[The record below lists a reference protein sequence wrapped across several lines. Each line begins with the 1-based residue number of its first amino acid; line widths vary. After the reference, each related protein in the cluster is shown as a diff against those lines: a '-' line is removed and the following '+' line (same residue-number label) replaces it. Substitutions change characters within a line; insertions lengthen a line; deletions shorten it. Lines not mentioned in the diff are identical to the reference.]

1 MANHFDPEYIR
12 QQQLQQEEERRQQQQ
27 QQQPKKPA
35 PEKPK
40 VSRSVSEA
48 GMALRRFL
56 GGEFLHKLH
65 FWKNMPYFIM
75 VFVMLIV
82 LIYINLKTLSYQTRL
97 EMLDKTRIE
106 LNDKYIRIMDRR
118 EQLNVDE
125 SRREAL
131 LEVYRNKGFVDDSSL
146 VYMLHVDGKEGRP

>member
-12 QQQLQQEEERRQQQQ
+12 QQQQQQEEERRQQQQ
-27 QQQPKKPA
+27 QQPKKPV

-65 FWKNMPYFIM
+65 FWKNMPYFMM
-75 VFVMLIV
+75 VFAMLIV
-82 LIYINLKTLSYQTRL
+82 LIYINLKSLSYQTRL

-131 LEVYRNKGFVDDSSL
+131 IEVYRNRGFVHDSSL
-146 VYMLHVDGKEGRP
+146 VYMLRVEGKEGRP